1 MKNLQIINQNGQLLV
16 DSREVADMTG
26 KSHAH
31 LMRDIQVYKKIL
43 DENPKLD
50 SQNFFIP
57 STYKTNGN
65 NKTYDCYLLTRKGC
79 DMVANKMTGEKGV
92 LFTATYVT
100 QFEKMEQQLKQPF
113 KLPSTYKEALLMLIE
128 KEEEREQLH
137 TENLMLGQRV
147 AEYEPKITYLDQILS
162 STDSVTITQ
171 IAADYGMSAQKFN
184 KILHESGIQ
193 YKINGQWI
201 LYTKY
206 KSEGY
211 TKSKTTDVLR
221 SDGTTKVV
229 MNTQWTQKGRL
240 FIYNIL
246 KAKEIY
252 PVMDIQVDK
261 QLKLVSGSKR

>member
-1 MKNLQIINQNGQLLV
+1 MNNLQIINQNGQLLV
-16 DSREVADMTG
+16 GSREVAEMVG
-26 KSHAH
+26 KRHAD
-31 LMRDIQVYKKIL
+31 LLRSVENYIEIL
-43 DENPKLD
+43 TNAKLRSLD
-50 SQNFFIP
+50 FFIK
-57 STYKTNGN
+57 STYEDQKGE
-65 NKTYDCYLLTRKGC
+65 KRICYLLTRKGC

-113 KLPSTYKEALLMLIE
+113 NLPSTYKEALLMLIE

-240 FIYNIL
+240 FIYNVL

-252 PVMDIQVDK
+252 PMMDIQVDK

>member
-1 MKNLQIINQNGQLLV
+1 MNNLQIINQNGQLLV
-16 DSREVADMTG
+16 DSREVAEMVGRQHKDLLENIRG
-26 KSHAH
+26 YIKH
-31 LMRDIQVYKKIL
+31 LISGDFR
-43 DENPKLD
+43 PT
-50 SQNFFIP
+50 NFFVE
-57 STYKTNGN
+57 STYKDSLNR
-65 NKTYDCYLLTRKGC
+65 NKPCFLLTRKGC

-100 QFEKMEQQLKQPF
+100 QFEKMEQQLAQPF
-113 KLPSTYKEALLMLIE
+113 NLPSTYKEALFMLIE
-128 KEEEREQLH
+128 KEEEREQLY